1 MASGS
6 VGEPISEE
14 EAFATLYYY
23 FIMHVRGLAADGEK
37 QLSSGYFDVPWE
49 VKYNLTR
56 DADLLQLPSAS
67 TLSQAEKDGIAALV
81 GALDKIPDSVL
92 VGGGRAAAKK
102 ALRHPCWQPLRVQAS
117 DLLQLLAPTT
127 ERINAY
133 FGCSR
138 DDTN

>member
-1 MASGS
+1 MASGC

-67 TLSQAEKDGIAALV
+67 TLSQAERDGIAALV
-81 GALDKIPDSVL
+81 GALDKIPDSML
-92 VGGGRAAAKK
+92 VGGGG
-102 ALRHPCWQPLRVQAS
+102 LRRRKLCDIPAGNLFGFRLLISYNCWHRQP
-117 DLLQLLAPTT
+117 
-127 ERINAY
+127 N
-133 FGCSR
+133 G
-138 DDTN
+138 